1 VPTANEIKKQLEEN
15 WIQFLNLNYAK
26 LSLKTFA
33 GATPPSVFVGR
44 YGYPKVKVGPMVPPF
59 HGDTTILD
67 RPEIWL
73 GKTIEEIVKYRL
85 SLVRGISDIDV
96 HTTSGNYIESLQEL
110 AMASKSV
117 ESEATFEKIPVVE
130 IEQERDRGLDTES
143 APFGPVAPLK
153 NFKTSSFLSVDQRL
167 ENAYYDKDLRA
178 SEAVVELYKKGLE
191 ISRIHR
197 VLSLGML
204 GLQKNRRL
212 VPTRWSISATDD
224 IISASLIKDIDDYPT
239 IDFFELYKYSHL
251 GNYYSIILI
260 PDDVWNFEMQEAWFD
275 NNGNLG
281 IGLDF
286 EDAKGLDHYPSIAGA
301 YFAARLGVAEY
312 LLKRERKAAAL
323 VLREIHP
330 EYVMPVGVWQIR
342 EGIREAFK
350 AKGKEFESFEKALSF
365 ASMNSSIH
373 KDEWIKNSKIYRN
386 NREQMRITAFFSKNN
401 DVNSNNSNSNNEDN
415 LNNLL

>member
-1 VPTANEIKKQLEEN
+1 MATANEIKKQIEQN
-15 WIQFLNLNYAK
+15 WIQFLNVNSNK
-26 LSLKTFA
+26 LSLKMFA

-44 YGYPKVKVGPMVPPF
+44 YGYPKIKVGPMIPPL

-73 GKTIEEIVKYRL
+73 GKSIEEIVNYRL
-85 SLVRGISDIDV
+85 SLVRGVSDIDV
-96 HTTSGNYIESLQEL
+96 HTTAGKYIETLQEL

-117 ESEATFEKIPVVE
+117 EGEATFEKRPTIVE
-130 IEQERDRGLDTES
+130 IEQEKDIGLDTES
-143 APFGPVAPLK
+143 AAPPFGPVAPLK
-153 NFKTSSFLSVDQRL
+153 TFKTSSFLSVDQRL
-167 ENAYYDKDLRA
+167 ENAYYDKDLHA
-178 SEAVVELYKKGLE
+178 AEAVVELYKKGLE

-197 VLSLGML
+197 ALSLGML

-224 IISASLIKDIDDYPT
+224 IISASLIKDIDVFPT
-239 IDFFELYKYSHL
+239 IDFFEVYKYSHL
-251 GNYYSIILI
+251 GNYYTIILI
-260 PDDVWNFEMQEAWFD
+260 PDDVWSFEMQEAWFD

-301 YFAARLGVAEY
+301 YFAARLGIAEH
-312 LLKRERKAAAL
+312 LLKRKRKGAAL

-330 EYVMPVGVWQIR
+330 EYVIPVGVWQIR

-350 AKGKEFESFEKALSF
+350 GQRKQFEGFQKALSV
-365 ASMNSSIH
+365 ACINSSVR
-373 KDEWIKNSKIYRN
+373 KNEWIRNSKIYRN
-386 NREQMRITAFFSKNN
+386 MREQMRITAFFDN
-401 DVNSNNSNSNNEDN
+401 DNNS
-415 LNNLL
+415 LL